1 MRKNLREIVAEQLN
15 TLMRNSVSLD
25 TQEKL
30 AKKSGVGQS
39 TISRYLRG
47 EGNPTSTNLN
57 KIADAY
63 NVPIGYFHGESD
75 LAPKVPSDDAVS
87 AAEIAEVIRLY
98 GGYDRETQL
107 AILEMMRST
116 ARASAGAGSL
126 PADNEAK
133 R

>member
-1 MRKNLREIVAEQLN
+1 MRKNLKEIVAEQLK

-30 AKKSGVGQS
+30 AKKTGVGQS

-47 EGNPTSTNLN
+47 EGNPTSDNLN
-57 KIADAY
+57 KIADAF
-63 NVPIGYFHGESD
+63 NVPVGYFHGEPG
-75 LAPKVPSDDAVS
+75 LVPKVPSDDAVS
-87 AAEIAEVIRLY
+87 AAEIAEMIRLY
-98 GGYDRETQL
+98 SDYDRETQIN
-107 AILEMMRST
+107 ILEMMRST

-126 PADNEAK
+126 AADNEAK